1 MSLAEDNPRKRTWTA
16 ALLDGPDVIPTY
28 TSTIRDQVDAASR
41 DSDFWFEDGNIIL
54 ISQGVAFRVYRGLL
68 AEHSGVFKSMLH
80 VAQAAPDAAEQAY
93 GCDVVQLDD
102 LAEDLRGLFKIIF
115 PLSKNLK

>member
-1 MSLAEDNPRKRTWTA
+1 MPRRETPVCRAVRTRTRRPA
-16 ALLDGPDVIPTY
+16 P
-28 TSTIRDQVDAASR
+28 R
-41 DSDFWFEDGNIIL
+41 
-54 ISQGVAFRVYRGLL
+54 RGLL